1 MAILAALI
9 MALAAPVSAAAPT
22 LAAPAEYRLSEAEI
36 EKVLAEAARK
46 REAQALTATR
56 TGPEIHGEVGFSIGT
71 GGYRSI
77 HGTAVVELPDDGF
90 ASFSFESSDFGRSG
104 RHVIGRER

>member
-1 MAILAALI
+1 MIIIAALL
-9 MALAAPVSAAAPT
+9 LATATPPSPV
-22 LAAPAEYRLSEAEI
+22 PAEYRLSEAEI

-71 GGYRSI
+71 GGYRSV